1 MIGETPQELI
11 QSTLSGFQIGLDL
24 QAISRIQDTFRATCK
39 NREIKQQNSKAVLKG
54 LQRQLE
60 LSKSSALA
68 SQNSPSRAEHASVIL
83 AMDREKFSL
92 AKNIN
97 ELELSINTL
106 DATHS
111 RLKEELEQLESEDV
125 MKDTELMTDD
135 STLLRLKIYRML
147 GIDLLEDDTGVY
159 TKAIIRNKNNSDV
172 HEVNIEPRYSH
183 FFYSNYLWDLIST

>member
-135 STLLRLKIYRML
+135 STL
-147 GIDLLEDDTGVY
+147 
-159 TKAIIRNKNNSDV
+159 
-172 HEVNIEPRYSH
+172 
-183 FFYSNYLWDLIST
+183 